1 MKISK
6 INNFNIR
13 FKSTNF
19 DYKNDESAYTRQLI
33 RQRLEEN
40 LGCLYLYQDQFDKQS
55 YKEMKSKLDAKAAS
69 NLYHSNNEKP
79 SIHKVN
85 YSALEELN
93 IFAHEKRKNELY
105 SGAKLL
111 RKSNGIKTAA
121 EAGIKTIVSI
131 APDISGEYEEAT
143 KEEGLNFI
151 SIDQIGNKRLR
162 FSSITPDKIQNGDL
176 LKKLIRYPEEWATID
191 ENGDVKSDVSKDVY
205 DLQCFI
211 DILDGKNPDYPL
223 PIYYGCE
230 MGCEKTSAWTTIYNI
245 LRNEDR
251 TKPLSED
258 VLCKLVKFEKAEKE
272 YYKH

>member
-1 MKISK
+1 MKISA

-13 FKSTNF
+13 FKSANF
-19 DYKNDESAYTRQLI
+19 DYKNDSSAYARQVI

-40 LGCLYLYQDQFDKQS
+40 LGCLYLYQNQFDTQS
-55 YKEMKSKLDAKAAS
+55 YKEIKSKLDAKAAS
-69 NLYHSNNEKP
+69 NLYSTNTVGQ
-79 SIHKVN
+79 SMHKVN

-105 SGAKLL
+105 SGARLL
-111 RKSNGIKTAA
+111 SKINGIKTAA
-121 EAGIKTIVSI
+121 KAGIKTIVSI
-131 APDISGEYEEAT
+131 APDTSGKYEEEA
-143 KEEGLNFI
+143 KEAGLNFI
-151 SIDQIGNKRLR
+151 TIDKIGNKKLR

-176 LKKLIRYPEEWATID
+176 LKKLIRYPEEWATTD
-191 ENGDVKSDVSKDVY
+191 ENGNVKTDVSKDIY
-205 DLQCFI
+205 DLQSFI

-245 LRNEDR
+245 LKTEDR
-251 TKPLSED
+251 TKPLSEEA
-258 VLCKLVKFEKAEKE
+258 LRKLVKFEKAEKE